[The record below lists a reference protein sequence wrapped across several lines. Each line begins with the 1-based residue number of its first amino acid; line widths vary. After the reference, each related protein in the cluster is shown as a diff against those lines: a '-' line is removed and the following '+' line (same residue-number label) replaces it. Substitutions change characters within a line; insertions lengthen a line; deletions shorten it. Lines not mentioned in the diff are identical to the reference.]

1 MPLVMPLGVSADDQN
16 RSRLVRER
24 REEEGEVGEVG
35 EDEEEEEEEG
45 KMSLG

>member
-24 REEEGEVGEVG
+24 REEVGEVGEVG
-35 EDEEEEEEEG
+35 GDEEEEEG

>member
-1 MPLVMPLGVSADDQN
+1 MPLVMPLGVSVDDQN

-24 REEEGEVGEVG
+24 REEEGEVGDVGEVG
-35 EDEEEEEEEG
+35 EDGEEEG

>member
-1 MPLVMPLGVSADDQN
+1 MPLVMLLGVSADDQN

-35 EDEEEEEEEG
+35 EDEEG

>member
-24 REEEGEVGEVG
+24 REEEGEVDEVGEVG
-35 EDEEEEEEEG
+35 KDEEEEG